1 MEGEAPQRC
10 RDRSIF
16 MLHPPAMPI
25 PSAGQARKRV
35 DRNGAVFFNEYQV
48 PETDRRFAALSSMKF
63 LAPLTVLQVVGSEG
77 SLLSAAK
84 KTYL

>member
-1 MEGEAPQRC
+1 MEGEAPQR
-10 RDRSIF
+10 RWDRSIF
-16 MLHPPAMPI
+16 IRHPPAMPI

-48 PETDRRFAALSSMKF
+48 LDTHRRFPALSSMKF
-63 LAPLTVLQVVGSEG
+63 LAPLTVLQVVGSVG